1 MYNISVEKG
10 GGYVNYFIMWII
22 IGVITLVL
30 DIATSTL
37 LFVWFTLG
45 SLGAITA
52 LMLEASFVV
61 QVLVFLVVSAIGFAA
76 GYPLAKKIIKRDV
89 KKLSTVEEGYLGR
102 ELIVDEEIIEKS
114 MIKIDGIYWTIK
126 NEGEMIKKGDK
137 VIVTGISGNKII
149 IRKSYL

>member
-22 IGVITLVL
+22 IGVVTLVL

-52 LMLEASFVV
+52 LMLKASFTV
-61 QVLVFLVVSAIGFAA
+61 QVIVFLVVSAIGFAL

-137 VIVTGISGNKII
+137 VIITGISGNKII